1 MRNSHGITACIDRFS
16 PVVSHP
22 PVDSAV
28 HNRYLDSDMQTP
40 QNDHNGDEPRNNG
53 NSPFPFGNGKFKLN
67 PFMIGILLLFLVPGI
82 MNFVMRDAGSNR
94 ISYSRFRALVQ
105 EDAVS
110 QVTVTEETIQG
121 MSDIGPF
128 VTYYPS
134 FGDNQLM
141 ALLEANNVVV
151 ETKPPQD
158 FSILG
163 ILFNLL
169 PLVLLIWIG
178 TRMFKGMNSQGK
190 NIFSVGQNKAR
201 LYEKTKESTKFSDV
215 AGLESAKEEIN
226 EVVDYLKSP
235 DRYTAMGAK
244 IPRGI
249 LLVGPPGTGKTLI
262 ARAIAGEADVP
273 FYHISGSDFMEMFV
287 GVGASRVR
295 NLFADA
301 KKNAPSIIFID
312 ELDSVGRHRGAG
324 LGGGHDEREQ
334 TLNQMLSELDGFEKN
349 DSTIVLAA
357 TNRPD
362 ILDPALLRPGR
373 FDRRITIG
381 LPSMK
386 DRIQILQIHAA
397 KKPLGEDIDM
407 EKIAQGTPGFS
418 GAELENLLNESAI
431 LAARK
436 REPKISMSMI
446 EEARDKVMMG
456 LERRN
461 LTITQEEKKVIA
473 YHEAGHAVTAAAL
486 PNTDPVVKVSVI
498 PRDYAMGVTVQMP
511 KEEKYIYDKGFLSDR
526 ISVLLGGRSA
536 EMLIFGRESS
546 GAANDLKE
554 ASKLAR
560 RMVTEWGMGE
570 TLGLLTANQDHTNVF
585 LGEQIS
591 QGKEFSED
599 TMREID
605 KEIRTLLKSA
615 YESTNVLL
623 ARFKSALEQVAERLL
638 TEEQISGEEVIRIV
652 NEVAG

>member
-1 MRNSHGITACIDRFS
+1 MLYYGPKIKLRGVLSQ
-16 PVVSHP
+16 
-22 PVDSAV
+22 PVDSRPS
-28 HNRYLDSDMQTP
+28 NRYLDINMQTP
-40 QNDHNGDEPRNNG
+40 QNDHNGDDPQNNG
-53 NSPFPFGNGKFKLN
+53 NSPFQFGNGRFKFN
-67 PFMIGILLLFLVPGI
+67 PFLIGILLLFLVPGI
-82 MNFVMRDAGSNR
+82 LNFFMRDMGSNR
-94 ISYSRFRALVQ
+94 ISYSRFRAMVQ

-110 QVTVTEETIQG
+110 QVTVTGQTIQG

-134 FGDNQLM
+134 FGDQELM
-141 ALLEANNVVV
+141 TLLENNNVVV

-158 FSILG
+158 YSFFTIL
-163 ILFNLL
+163 LNLL
-169 PLVLLIWIG
+169 PLFLIIWIG
-178 TRMFKGMNSQGK
+178 MRMFRGMNSQGR
-190 NIFSVGQNKAR
+190 NIFSVGQNKAK
-201 LYEKTKESTKFSDV
+201 LYEKSKQSVRFDDV
-215 AGLESAKEEIN
+215 AGLESAKEEIQ

-235 DRYTAMGAK
+235 ERYSSMGAK

-301 KKNAPSIIFID
+301 KKNSPSIIFID

-386 DRIQILQIHAA
+386 DRLEILKIHADT
-397 KKPLGEDIDM
+397 KPLGDDIDF
-407 EKIAQGTPGFS
+407 EKVAQGTPGFS
-418 GAELENLLNESAI
+418 GAELENLLNEAAI
-431 LAARK
+431 LAARR
-436 REPKISMSMI
+436 REKKILMAMI

-461 LTITQEEKKVIA
+461 LTITPEEKRIIA

-486 PNTDPVVKVSVI
+486 PNTDPLVKVTVI

-511 KEEKYIYDKGFLSDR
+511 KEERYIYDKGYLSDR
-526 ISVLLGGRSA
+526 IKVLLGGRSA
-536 EMLIFGRESS
+536 EMLMFGKESS

-585 LGEQIS
+585 LGEQLS

-599 TMREID
+599 TMREVD
-605 KEIRTLLKSA
+605 TEIRTLLTKA
-615 YESTNVLL
+615 YNASNEILDKF
-623 ARFKSALEQVAERLL
+623 RSALEQVAERLL
-638 TEEQISGEEVIRIV
+638 EEEQISGDEVVRIV
-652 NEVAG
+652 NEAAV

>member
-1 MRNSHGITACIDRFS
+1 
-16 PVVSHP
+16 
-22 PVDSAV
+22 
-28 HNRYLDSDMQTP
+28 MQTP
-40 QNDHNGDEPRNNG
+40 QNDRNGDNPDNNG
-53 NSPFPFGNGKFKLN
+53 NSPFQFGNGRFKFN
-67 PFMIGILLLFLVPGI
+67 PFLIGILLLFLVPGI
-82 MNFVMRDAGSNR
+82 LNFFMRDMGSNR
-94 ISYSRFRALVQ
+94 ISYSRFRAMVQ

-110 QVTVTEETIQG
+110 QVTVTGQTIQG

-128 VTYYPS
+128 TTYYPS
-134 FGDNQLM
+134 FGDQELM
-141 ALLEANNVVV
+141 SLLENNNVVV

-158 FSILG
+158 YSFFTIL
-163 ILFNLL
+163 LNLL
-169 PLVLLIWIG
+169 PLFLIIWIG
-178 TRMFKGMNSQGK
+178 MRMFRGMNSQGR
-190 NIFSVGQNKAR
+190 NIFSVGQNKAK
-201 LYEKTKESTKFSDV
+201 LYEKSKQSVRFNDV
-215 AGLESAKEEIN
+215 AGLESAKEEIQ

-235 DRYTAMGAK
+235 DRYSSMGAK

-301 KKNAPSIIFID
+301 KKNSPSIIFID

-386 DRIQILQIHAA
+386 DRMEILKIHAD
-397 KKPLGEDIDM
+397 KKPLADDIDF

-418 GAELENLLNESAI
+418 GAELENLLNEAAI
-431 LAARK
+431 LAARR
-436 REPKISMSMI
+436 REKKILMPMI

-461 LTITQEEKKVIA
+461 LTITPEEKKIIA

-486 PNTDPVVKVSVI
+486 PNTDPLVKVTVI

-511 KEEKYIYDKGFLSDR
+511 KEERYIYDKGYLSDR
-526 ISVLLGGRSA
+526 IKVLLGGRSA
-536 EMLIFGRESS
+536 EMLMFGKESS

-585 LGEQIS
+585 LGEQIA

-599 TMREID
+599 TMREVD
-605 KEIRTLLKSA
+605 TEIRTLLTKA
-615 YESTNVLL
+615 YDATNDILDKF
-623 ARFKSALEQVAERLL
+623 RSALEQVAERLL
-638 TEEQISGEEVIRIV
+638 EEEQISGEEVIKIV
-652 NEVAG
+652 KEAAV

>member
-1 MRNSHGITACIDRFS
+1 
-16 PVVSHP
+16 
-22 PVDSAV
+22 
-28 HNRYLDSDMQTP
+28 MQTP
-40 QNDHNGDEPRNNG
+40 ENDRNGKDKENNG
-53 NSPFPFGNGKFKLN
+53 NFPFPFGNGKFRFN
-67 PFMIGILLLFLVPGI
+67 PFIAGILLLLLIPSVISIFGRGGAD
-82 MNFVMRDAGSNR
+82 NQ
-94 ISYSRFRALVQ
+94 ISYSRFRTMVQ
-105 EDAVS
+105 EGAVT
-110 QVTVTEETIQG
+110 QVTIKGQTIEG
-121 MSDIGPF
+121 MGNIGAF
-128 VTYYPS
+128 TTYYPS
-134 FGDNQLM
+134 FGDEELM
-141 ALLEANNVVV
+141 SLLESNNVNVNT
-151 ETKPPQD
+151 EPPQE
-158 FSILG
+158 FSFLSIL
-163 ILFNLL
+163 INLL
-169 PLVLLIWIG
+169 PIVLLVWIG
-178 TRMFKGMNSQGK
+178 MRMFRGMNSQGR
-190 NIFSVGQNKAR
+190 NIFNVGQNKAK
-201 LYEKTKESTKFSDV
+201 LYEKSKQSVRFDDV
-215 AGLESAKEEIN
+215 AGLESAKEEIQ

-235 DRYTAMGAK
+235 ERYAAMGAK

-295 NLFADA
+295 SLFADA
-301 KKNAPSIIFID
+301 KKNSPSIIFID

-381 LPSMK
+381 LPSTK
-386 DRIQILQIHAA
+386 DRTQILKIHA
-397 KKPLGEDIDM
+397 KSKPLEGDIDLD
-407 EKIAQGTPGFS
+407 KIAQGTPGFS
-418 GAELENLLNESAI
+418 GAELENLLNEAAI
-431 LAARK
+431 LAARR
-436 REPKISMSMI
+436 REKTVSMALI

-461 LTITQEEKKVIA
+461 LSVTDEEKKVIA

-486 PNTDPVVKVSVI
+486 PNTDPVLKVTVI

-511 KEEKYIYDKGFLSDR
+511 KDEKYIYDKGYLSDR
-526 ISVLLGGRSA
+526 IKVLLGGRSA
-536 EMLIFGRESS
+536 EMLIFGKETS

-570 TLGLLTANQDHTNVF
+570 TLQLLTANQDHTNVF

-591 QGKEFSED
+591 QGREFSEA
-599 TMREID
+599 TMREVD
-605 KEIRTLLKSA
+605 KEIRNLLMSAYDATNNLLKK
-615 YESTNVLL
+615 
-623 ARFKSALEQVAERLL
+623 FQGALDQVAERLMA
-638 TEEQISGEEVIRIV
+638 EEQISGEEVIRIV
-652 NEVAG
+652 NEAAAAG

>member
-1 MRNSHGITACIDRFS
+1 MTSTVPIATFNT
-16 PVVSHP
+16 
-22 PVDSAV
+22 
-28 HNRYLDSDMQTP
+28 NMQTP
-40 QNDHNGDEPRNNG
+40 DNEHKGDSPKNNG
-53 NSPFPFGNGKFKLN
+53 NFPFPFGSGKFRFN
-67 PFMIGILLLFLVPGI
+67 PFLLGILLLFLVPGI
-82 MNFVMRDAGSNR
+82 VNFMMRDTTSNR
-94 ISYSRFRALVQ
+94 ISYSRFRAMVQ
-105 EDAVS
+105 EGAVS
-110 QVTVTEETIQG
+110 QVTVTDRTIEG

-134 FGDNQLM
+134 FGDEALM
-141 ALLEANNVVV
+141 NLLESNNVVV

-158 FSILG
+158 FSMLSIIL
-163 ILFNLL
+163 NLL
-169 PLVLLIWIG
+169 PLLLLVWIG
-178 TRMFKGMNSQGK
+178 LRMFRGMNNQGK
-190 NIFSVGQNKAR
+190 NIFSVGQNKAK
-201 LYEKTKESTKFSDV
+201 LFEKTKESVRFEDV
-215 AGLESAKEEIN
+215 AGLESAKEEIQ

-235 DRYTAMGAK
+235 DRYSAMGAK

-301 KKNAPSIIFID
+301 KKNSPSIIFID

-386 DRIQILQIHAA
+386 DRIKILEIHANH
-397 KKPLGEDIDM
+397 KPLADDINM

-431 LAARK
+431 LATR
-436 REPKISMSMI
+436 RRVDKITMELV

-456 LERRN
+456 LERKN
-461 LTITQEEKKVIA
+461 LTVTEEEKRIIA
-473 YHEAGHAVTAAAL
+473 YHEAGHAVAAAAL
-486 PNTDPVVKVSVI
+486 PNTDPLVKVTVI

-511 KEEKYIYDKGFLSDR
+511 KEEQYIYNKHYLTDR
-526 ISVLLGGRSA
+526 LKVLLGGRSA
-536 EMLIFGRESS
+536 EMLVFGNETS

-560 RMVTEWGMGE
+560 KMVTEWGMGE
-570 TLGLLTANQDHTNVF
+570 TLQLLTANQDHTNVF
-585 LGEQIS
+585 LGEQIA
-591 QGKEFSED
+591 QGREFSEA
-599 TMREID
+599 TMQEID
-605 KEIRTLLKSA
+605 KEIRTLLTKA
-615 YESTNVLL
+615 YESTNELL
-623 ARFKSALEQVAERLL
+623 TRFRAALDQVADRLL
-638 TEEQISGEEVIRIV
+638 KEEQISGDEVNRIV
-652 NEVAG
+652 AEIAG

>member
-1 MRNSHGITACIDRFS
+1 M
-16 PVVSHP
+16 
-22 PVDSAV
+22 
-28 HNRYLDSDMQTP
+28 
-40 QNDHNGDEPRNNG
+40 
-53 NSPFPFGNGKFKLN
+53 GNGKFKIN
-67 PFMIGILLLFLVPGI
+67 PFVIGILLLFLIPSVI
-82 MNFVMRDAGSNR
+82 SFVGRDNSGNQ
-94 ISYSRFRALVQ
+94 ISYSRFRAMVQ
-105 EDAVS
+105 EGAVT
-110 QVTVTEETIQG
+110 QVTVSEQTIEG
-121 MSDIGPF
+121 MSNIGTF
-128 VTYYPS
+128 TTYYPS
-134 FGDNQLM
+134 FGDEELM
-141 ALLEANNVVV
+141 AMLESHNVVV
-151 ETKPPQD
+151 NTKPPQD
-158 FSILG
+158 FSLLSIIL
-163 ILFNLL
+163 NLL
-169 PLVLLIWIG
+169 PLVLLVWIG
-178 TRMFKGMNSQGK
+178 MRMFRGMNSQGK
-190 NIFSVGQNKAR
+190 GIFSVGQNKAR
-201 LYEKTKESTKFSDV
+201 LYEKSKEAVRFDDV
-215 AGLESAKEEIN
+215 AGLESAKEEIQ

-235 DRYTAMGAK
+235 DRYSAMGAK

-301 KKNAPSIIFID
+301 KKNSPSIIFID

-381 LPSMK
+381 LPSTK
-386 DRIQILQIHAA
+386 DRVKILEIHA
-397 KKPLGEDIDM
+397 KSKPLVPGIDL

-431 LAARK
+431 LAARRRVK
-436 REPKISMSMI
+436 EISLELV

-461 LTITQEEKKVIA
+461 LSVTETEKKVIA

-486 PNTDPVVKVSVI
+486 PNTDPVVKVTVI

-511 KEEKYIYDKGFLSDR
+511 KDEKYIYDKGYLTDR

-536 EMLIFGRESS
+536 EMLIFGKETS

-570 TLGLLTANQDHTNVF
+570 TLQLLTANQDHTNVF

-591 QGKEFSED
+591 QGREFSES
-599 TMREID
+599 TMSEVDR
-605 KEIRTLLKSA
+605 EIRTLLMDA
-615 YESTNVLL
+615 YESTNKLL
-623 ARFKSALEQVAERLL
+623 KKFKAALDQVAEKLL
-638 TEEQISGEEVIRIV
+638 SEEQISGDEVVRIV
-652 NEVAG
+652 NEVAAAG